1 MTTVIVKWEVLKSFK
16 KASSYRY
23 IQKNHKQKNMSK
35 GECFKKSC
43 LDFRTT
49 GNLEAFDTRP
59 RGRLQRT
66 QNSNPQCM
74 LWAQQEMHHPG
85 MC

>member
-1 MTTVIVKWEVLKSFK
+1 
-16 KASSYRY
+16 
-23 IQKNHKQKNMSK
+23 MSK

-59 RGRLQRT
+59 RGCLQRT
-66 QNSNPQCM
+66 QNSNPQYV